1 MDHADGK
8 APEDQRDGL
17 LECAL
22 RVIATRGYDSVRLRD
37 VAVEAG
43 VTTGMIQ
50 YYFDSRE
57 ELLTAAMEK
66 LGLLQIETWDKLQR
80 VDGNPLHRLHAF
92 IEHPAGGTSQAP
104 WQSAAW
110 LEFCA
115 AAARND
121 RLRDVLKSVYRRWRE
136 LIVET
141 IELGV
146 QQNVFAPS
154 LPVDILAE
162 TLILLLDGSDI
173 GVGSRAGNLS
183 AGEIETLTLSV
194 MDQLVGL
201 ASR

>member
-1 MDHADGK
+1 MNHADGK
-8 APEDQRDGL
+8 SPEDQRDRL
-17 LECAL
+17 LECAM

-50 YYFDSRE
+50 HYFDSRE

-66 LGLLQIETWDKLQR
+66 LGLLQIETWVKLQR
-80 VDGNPLHRLHAF
+80 VDSNPLHQLHAF
-92 IEHPAGGTSQAP
+92 IEHPAGTSQAP
-104 WQSAAW
+104 GQSAAW

-121 RLRDVLKSVYRRWRE
+121 RLQDVLKKVYRRWRE

-141 IELGV
+141 IELGI
-146 QQNVFAPS
+146 QHNVFAPL

-162 TLILLLDGSDI
+162 TLILLLDGSDV

-183 AGEIETLTLSV
+183 ADEIETLTLSV
-194 MDQLVGL
+194 MDQLVGIT
-201 ASR
+201 SP